1 VSAARAVLVPFLVTR
16 ALVAVV
22 ALGAGAI
29 VPPSAAICRNACDAS
44 SIAILNVA
52 SRWDGD
58 PYLTIARDGYR
69 ADNPSLVAYFPLYPF
84 LMRIGG
90 ALVGSDDAY
99 LAAAVVISNL
109 ALLAALVYLA
119 RTVMLDHDATTATRA
134 AVYLL
139 VFPTTVFL
147 SAVYAESL
155 FLLLAIAA
163 MFHARRREWLLAGAL
178 AALAALTRP
187 FGAVI
192 ALPLVIEALRR
203 PIAIRGLA
211 ATLLAP
217 ATFFAWLAVL
227 WLITGDPRALLTAQ
241 AQWGGR
247 PGLSLQVFADL
258 FDPTI
263 YGFPYVV
270 LGLTILIG
278 ALVLI
283 SWRVLRPSLA
293 AYATAVFLVAISTG
307 SLTSAPR
314 YYLAVFPAFIALAVI
329 APGWLGRAYVVLG
342 AAIGMVLTAMFAQWY
357 WIG

>member
-1 VSAARAVLVPFLVTR
+1 MSAARAVLVPFLLTR
-16 ALVAVV
+16 ALVAAI
-22 ALGAGAI
+22 ALAATAL
-29 VPPSAAICRNACDAS
+29 VPPSAICRNACDAS

-52 SRWDGD
+52 ARWDGD
-58 PYLTIARDGYR
+58 PYLTIAREGYS
-69 ADNPSLVAYFPLYPF
+69 ADNVSLVAYFPLYPF
-84 LMRIGG
+84 LMRLGG
-90 ALVGSDDAY
+90 ALFGSDDAL
-99 LAAAVVISNL
+99 LAAGVVISNL
-109 ALLAALVYLA
+109 ALFAALVYLA
-119 RTVMLDHDATTATRA
+119 RSVMLDHDAKTATRA

-155 FLLLAIAA
+155 FLVLAIAA
-163 MFHARRREWLLAGAL
+163 MYHARRRDWLLAGAL

-187 FGAVI
+187 FGAVV
-192 ALPLVIEALRR
+192 ALPIAIEALRR
-203 PIAIRGLA
+203 PIAFRGLA

-227 WLITGDPRALLTAQ
+227 WLITGDARALLTAQ

-247 PGLSLQVFADL
+247 PGLSLQAFADL
-258 FDPTI
+258 FDPAV
-263 YGFPYVV
+263 YSFPYFVIAFTV
-270 LGLTILIG
+270 LIG
-278 ALVLI
+278 ALAVV

-329 APGWLGRAYVVLG
+329 APAWLGRAYVPLG
-342 AAIGMVLTAMFAQWY
+342 VTIGMLLTAMFAQWY

>member
-1 VSAARAVLVPFLVTR
+1 VSAARAVIVPFLLTR
-16 ALVAVV
+16 ALVVAV
-22 ALGAGAI
+22 ALAATAF
-29 VPPSAAICRNACDAS
+29 VPLSAVCRNACHAS
-44 SIAILNVA
+44 SIPLLDVA
-52 SRWDGD
+52 SRWDAD
-58 PYLTIARDGYR
+58 PYLVIARDGYH
-69 ADNPSLVAYFPLYPF
+69 ADAPSHVAYFPLYPF
-84 LMRIGG
+84 LMRIAAGLFGG
-90 ALVGSDDAY
+90 DDAY
-99 LAAAVVISNL
+99 LAAGVVISNL
-109 ALLAALVYLA
+109 ALFAAVVYLA
-119 RTVMLDHDATTATRA
+119 RSVMLDHDTPTATRS

-155 FLLLAIAA
+155 FLALAIAA
-163 MFHARRREWLLAGAL
+163 TYHARRREWLLAGAL

-187 FGAVI
+187 FGAVV
-192 ALPLVIEALRR
+192 ALPLAMEALRR
-203 PIAIRGLA
+203 PVAIRGLA

-241 AQWGGR
+241 AQWGTR

-258 FDPTI
+258 FDPAV
-263 YGFPYVV
+263 YSFPYFV
-270 LGLTILIG
+270 LAFTVFIG
-278 ALVLI
+278 ALVVI

-293 AYATAVFLVAISTG
+293 AFGTVVFLVAISTG

-329 APGWLGRAYVVLG
+329 APAWLGRMYVAASV
-342 AAIGMVLTAMFAQWY
+342 AIGALLTAMFAQWY

>member
-1 VSAARAVLVPFLVTR
+1 MSAARAVLVPFLLTR
-16 ALVAVV
+16 ALVAAI
-22 ALGAGAI
+22 ALAATAL
-29 VPPSAAICRNACDAS
+29 VPPSAICRNACDAS

-52 SRWDGD
+52 ARWDGD
-58 PYLTIARDGYR
+58 PYLTIAREGYS
-69 ADNPSLVAYFPLYPF
+69 ADNVSLAAYFPLYPF
-84 LMRIGG
+84 LMRLGG
-90 ALVGSDDAY
+90 ALFGSDDAF
-99 LAAAVVISNL
+99 LAAGVVISNL
-109 ALLAALVYLA
+109 ALFAALVYLA
-119 RTVMLDHDATTATRA
+119 RSVMLDHDAKTATRA

-155 FLLLAIAA
+155 FLVLAIAA
-163 MFHARRREWLLAGAL
+163 MYHARRRDWLLAGAL

-187 FGAVI
+187 FGAVV
-192 ALPLVIEALRR
+192 ALPIAIEALRR
-203 PIAIRGLA
+203 PIAVRGLA

-217 ATFFAWLAVL
+217 AAFFAWLAVL

-258 FDPTI
+258 FDPAV
-263 YGFPYVV
+263 YSFPYFVIAFTV
-270 LGLTILIG
+270 LIG
-278 ALVLI
+278 ALVVI

-329 APGWLGRAYVVLG
+329 APAWLGRAYVALG
-342 AAIGMVLTAMFAQWY
+342 VTIGMLLTAMFAQW
-357 WIG
+357 

>member
-1 VSAARAVLVPFLVTR
+1 VSAARAVLLPFILTR

-22 ALGAGAI
+22 ALAAGAF
-29 VPPSAAICRNACDAS
+29 VPLSAVCRDACHAS
-44 SIAILNVA
+44 SIPLLDAA
-52 SRWDGD
+52 SRWDAD
-58 PYLTIARDGYR
+58 PYLAIARDGYH
-69 ADNPSLVAYFPLYPF
+69 ADAPSHVAYFPLYPF
-84 LMRIGG
+84 LMRLGG
-90 ALVGSDDAY
+90 GLFGTDDAY
-99 LAAAVVISNL
+99 LAAGVVISNL
-109 ALLAALVYLA
+109 ALFAALVYLA
-119 RTVMLDHDATTATRA
+119 RSVMLDYDPQAATRA

-147 SAVYAESL
+147 SAVYPESL

-163 MFHARRREWLLAGAL
+163 MYHARRHEWLLAGTV

-187 FGAVI
+187 FGAVV
-192 ALPLVIEALRR
+192 ALPLAMEALRR
-203 PIAIRGLA
+203 PVALRGLA
-211 ATLLAP
+211 STLLAP

-258 FDPTI
+258 FDPAI
-263 YGFPYVV
+263 YGFPYFVIAFTVV
-270 LGLTILIG
+270 IG
-278 ALVLI
+278 ALVVI

-307 SLTSAPR
+307 SLTSTPR
-314 YYLAVFPAFIALAVI
+314 YYLAVFPAFIALAAI
-329 APGWLGRAYVVLG
+329 APAWLGRTYVAV
-342 AAIGMVLTAMFAQWY
+342 AVAIGALLTGMFAQWY

>member
-1 VSAARAVLVPFLVTR
+1 MSAARAVLVPFLLTR
-16 ALVAVV
+16 ALVAAI
-22 ALGAGAI
+22 ALAATAL
-29 VPPSAAICRNACDAS
+29 VPPSAICRNACDAS

-52 SRWDGD
+52 ARWDGD
-58 PYLTIARDGYR
+58 PYLTIAREGYS
-69 ADNPSLVAYFPLYPF
+69 ADNVSLVAYFPLYPF
-84 LMRIGG
+84 LMRLGG
-90 ALVGSDDAY
+90 ALFGSDDAF
-99 LAAAVVISNL
+99 LAAGVVISNL
-109 ALLAALVYLA
+109 ALFAALVYLA
-119 RTVMLDHDATTATRA
+119 RSVMLDHDAKTATRA

-147 SAVYAESL
+147 SVVYAESL

-163 MFHARRREWLLAGAL
+163 MYHARRRDWLLAGAL

-187 FGAVI
+187 FGAVV
-192 ALPLVIEALRR
+192 ALPIAIEALRR
-203 PIAIRGLA
+203 PIAVRGLA

-217 ATFFAWLAVL
+217 AAFFAWLAVL

-247 PGLSLQVFADL
+247 PGLSLQAFADL
-258 FDPTI
+258 FDPAV
-263 YGFPYVV
+263 YSFPYFVIAFTV
-270 LGLTILIG
+270 LIG
-278 ALVLI
+278 ALAVV

-329 APGWLGRAYVVLG
+329 APAWLGRAYVAFGVT
-342 AAIGMVLTAMFAQWY
+342 IGMLLTAMFAQWY

>member
-1 VSAARAVLVPFLVTR
+1 VLAVRGVLVPFLLTR

-22 ALGAGAI
+22 ALAATAL
-29 VPPSAAICRNACDAS
+29 VPPSAICRNACDAS

-52 SRWDGD
+52 ARWDGD
-58 PYLTIARDGYR
+58 PYLTIAREGYR
-69 ADNPSLVAYFPLYPF
+69 ADAPSHAEYFPLYPF

-90 ALVGSDDAY
+90 GLFGSDDAY
-99 LAAAVVISNL
+99 LAAGVVISNL
-109 ALLAALVYLA
+109 ALFAALVYLA
-119 RTVMLDHDATTATRA
+119 RSVMLDHDTKTATRA

-155 FLLLAIAA
+155 FLLLAVAA
-163 MFHARRREWLLAGAL
+163 MYHARRQEWLLAGAL

-187 FGAVI
+187 FGAVV
-192 ALPLVIEALRR
+192 ALPLAMEALRR
-203 PIAIRGLA
+203 PVAVRGLA

-217 ATFFAWLAVL
+217 AAFFAWVAVL

-241 AQWGGR
+241 AQWGR
-247 PGLSLQVFADL
+247 HFSLPLQAFADL
-258 FDPTI
+258 FDPAV
-263 YGFPYVV
+263 YSFPYFV
-270 LGLTILIG
+270 LAFTVFIG
-278 ALVLI
+278 ALVVI

-293 AYATAVFLVAISTG
+293 AYATVVFLVALSTG
-307 SLTSAPR
+307 SLTAAPR

-329 APGWLGRAYVVLG
+329 APPWLGRTYVALG
-342 AAIGMVLTAMFAQWY
+342 TTIGALLTAMFAQWY

>member
-1 VSAARAVLVPFLVTR
+1 MSVARGVLVPFLLTR

-22 ALGAGAI
+22 ALAATAL
-29 VPPSAAICRNACDAS
+29 VPPSAICRNACDAS
-44 SIAILNVA
+44 SVAILNVA
-52 SRWDGD
+52 ARWDGD
-58 PYLTIARDGYR
+58 PYLTIARDGYS
-69 ADNPSLVAYFPLYPF
+69 ADAASLVAYFPLYPF
-84 LMRIGG
+84 LMRLAGG
-90 ALVGSDDAY
+90 LFGSDDAY
-99 LAAAVVISNL
+99 LAAGVVISNL
-109 ALLAALVYLA
+109 ALFAALVYLA
-119 RTVMLDHDATTATRA
+119 RSVMLDHDAPTATRA

-163 MFHARRREWLLAGAL
+163 TYHARRREWLLAGAL

-187 FGAVI
+187 FGAVV
-192 ALPLVIEALRR
+192 ALPLAMEALRR
-203 PIAIRGLA
+203 PVALRGLA

-217 ATFFAWLAVL
+217 ATFLAWLAVL

-258 FDPTI
+258 FDPAV
-263 YGFPYVV
+263 YSFPYFVV
-270 LGLTILIG
+270 AFTVFIG
-278 ALVLI
+278 ALVVI
-283 SWRVLRPSLA
+283 SWRVLRPSFA

-329 APGWLGRAYVVLG
+329 APSWLGRTYVALG
-342 AAIGMVLTAMFAQWY
+342 ATIGMLLTAMFAQWY

>member
-1 VSAARAVLVPFLVTR
+1 MSAARAVLVPFLLTR
-16 ALVAVV
+16 ALVAAI
-22 ALGAGAI
+22 ALAATAL
-29 VPPSAAICRNACDAS
+29 VPPSAICRNACDAS

-52 SRWDGD
+52 ARWDGD
-58 PYLTIARDGYR
+58 PYLTIAREGYS
-69 ADNPSLVAYFPLYPF
+69 ADNVSLVAYFPLYPF
-84 LMRIGG
+84 LMRLGG
-90 ALVGSDDAY
+90 ALFGSDDAF
-99 LAAAVVISNL
+99 LAAGVVISNL
-109 ALLAALVYLA
+109 ALFAALVYLA
-119 RTVMLDHDATTATRA
+119 RLVMLDHDAKTATRA

-147 SAVYAESL
+147 CVVYAESL

-163 MFHARRREWLLAGAL
+163 MYHARRRDWLLAGAL

-187 FGAVI
+187 FGAVV
-192 ALPLVIEALRR
+192 ALPIAIEALRR
-203 PIAIRGLA
+203 PIAFRGLA

-217 ATFFAWLAVL
+217 AAFFAWLAVL
-227 WLITGDPRALLTAQ
+227 WLITGDSRALLTAQ

-247 PGLSLQVFADL
+247 PGLSLQAFADL
-258 FDPTI
+258 FDPAV
-263 YGFPYVV
+263 YSFPYFVIAFTV
-270 LGLTILIG
+270 LIG
-278 ALVLI
+278 ALAVV

-329 APGWLGRAYVVLG
+329 APAWLGRAYVALG
-342 AAIGMVLTAMFAQWY
+342 VTIGMLLTAMFAQWY

>member
-1 VSAARAVLVPFLVTR
+1 MSAARAVLVPFLLTR
-16 ALVAVV
+16 ALVAAV
-22 ALGAGAI
+22 ALAATTL
-29 VPPSAAICRNACDAS
+29 VPPSAICRNACDAS

-52 SRWDGD
+52 ARWDGD
-58 PYLTIARDGYR
+58 PYLTIAREGYS
-69 ADNPSLVAYFPLYPF
+69 ADNVSLVAYFPLYPF
-84 LMRIGG
+84 LMRLGG
-90 ALVGSDDAY
+90 ALFGSDDAF
-99 LAAAVVISNL
+99 LAAGVVISNL
-109 ALLAALVYLA
+109 ALFAALVYLA
-119 RTVMLDHDATTATRA
+119 RLVMLDHDAKTATRA

-147 SAVYAESL
+147 SVVYAESL

-163 MFHARRREWLLAGAL
+163 MYHARRRDWLLAGAL

-187 FGAVI
+187 FGAVV
-192 ALPLVIEALRR
+192 ALPIAIEALRR
-203 PIAIRGLA
+203 PIAFRGLA

-217 ATFFAWLAVL
+217 AAFFAWLAVL

-247 PGLSLQVFADL
+247 PGLSLQAFADL
-258 FDPTI
+258 FDPAV
-263 YGFPYVV
+263 YSFPYFVIAFTV
-270 LGLTILIG
+270 LIG
-278 ALVLI
+278 ALAVV

-329 APGWLGRAYVVLG
+329 APAWLGRAYVALG
-342 AAIGMVLTAMFAQWY
+342 VTIGMLLTAMFAQWY